1 MCQKHPKIVLTHRR
15 MSPHDR
21 NPPPSSNIAGVAR
34 SSWVC
39 SKSLRC
45 FPPGHGSRHG
55 LLGSL
60 RVRSQK
66 PYLLNRLVGKS
77 WIKTAESR
85 FETFKHLKIGLRSR
99 IKCWFV
105 KFDTLQFRIC
115 AVWYMVQTCANTQEI
130 WVENMSRPALILVH
144 LQSPL
149 YQHVTKPANICNMV
163 NPITNNPQNND
174 LYGFYKPSPNDGFLL
189 SFPYH
194 FNLSC
199 FPV

>member
-115 AVWYMVQTCANTQEI
+115 AVWYGSNMCKHSRNLGGEYVPSCIDTCPSSISTISTCYSLGNKRI
-130 WVENMSRPALILVH
+130 HFFVEKNGYV
-144 LQSPL
+144 
-149 YQHVTKPANICNMV
+149 
-163 NPITNNPQNND
+163 
-174 LYGFYKPSPNDGFLL
+174 
-189 SFPYH
+189 
-194 FNLSC
+194 SC
-199 FPV
+199 CEHRLW